1 MRCRRRVIR
10 IRCVRKWVNV
20 VRIVFW
26 NIQHGG
32 GRRAGKIVEQILEW
46 NPDIVALAEFR
57 GTAPSRSIAAAL
69 REAGFEHQLTT
80 VDSDNPTWNALFLA
94 SRVKLTQLQIK
105 GAPEP
110 DLYWLLAEAR
120 TENPFHIGV
129 VHAPWSIHL
138 GRLEYYEALV
148 NVAERWRFGPG
159 VIIGDTNT
167 GITGLDEETIDS
179 ACYHEKMTKPLRN
192 LGWRE
197 MFRNFHPN
205 VDAPT
210 WYSSSGNGRRLD
222 QAFVNA
228 ELQPHVT
235 VAGMTGGA
243 WEDQE
248 TERPRGADHRSG
260 FGIRRGDQAGKMS
273 ASWISKPGRTSPP
286 FKISLS
292 VSVAAPSLV

>member
-1 MRCRRRVIR
+1 MRFSWPAESELTRIR
-10 IRCVRKWVNV
+10 I
-20 VRIVFW
+20 
-26 NIQHGG
+26 Q
-32 GRRAGKIVEQILEW
+32 
-46 NPDIVALAEFR
+46 
-57 GTAPSRSIAAAL
+57 
-69 REAGFEHQLTT
+69 
-80 VDSDNPTWNALFLA
+80 
-94 SRVKLTQLQIK
+94 

-110 DLYWLLAEAR
+110 DLYWLLARVDAPH
-120 TENPFHIGV
+120 PFHVAV
-129 VHAPWSIHL
+129 VHAPWSIYL

-148 NVAERWRFGPG
+148 NVAERWRFGPR

-197 MFRNFHPN
+197 MFRYFHPN

-235 VAGMTGGA
+235 GCRYDWGRA
-243 WEDQE
+243 WRDQKLS
-248 TERPRGADHRSG
+248 DH
-260 FGIRRGDQAGKMS
+260 
-273 ASWISKPGRTSPP
+273 
-286 FKISLS
+286 
-292 VSVAAPSLV
+292 AALIIDLDLE